1 MNLMIVDDDNV
12 SRMAIAQILSS
23 LTSQEPLQA
32 DSGKAAMQA
41 LKQGYQP
48 DLIITDVRMPEI
60 DGMEM
65 LDIIRQDRRF
75 GLVPVMMVTSSP
87 EQKIVRQ
94 AMQIG
99 VQGFILK
106 PLTEDAV
113 KRVRAVVDRFHASL
127 LEGPQSAVR
136 RLYITES
143 KYWGYLQ
150 ALLVQNRKLLECVR
164 LVRSE
169 SETISPGDEAT
180 IYKILDTCLSIS
192 KMFALTHLHKVLL
205 NMEIV
210 FRNRVSMRSIQLE
223 EMIQAIELYLHW
235 LDEYVERQAPGGV
248 LASAASP
255 AAASSA
261 R

>member
-12 SRMAIAQILSS
+12 SRMAIAQILST
-23 LTSQEPLQA
+23 LTTQEPLQA

-48 DLIITDVRMPEI
+48 DLIVTDVRMPEI

-65 LDIIRQDRRF
+65 LDIIRQDCRF

-87 EQKIVRQ
+87 EQTVVRQ

-127 LEGPQSAVR
+127 VEGPQSALR
-136 RLYITES
+136 RLSISEA
-143 KYWGYLQ
+143 KYWAYLQ
-150 ALLVQNRKLLECVR
+150 ALQVQGRKLVASVR
-164 LVRSE
+164 LIRGE
-169 SETISPGDEAT
+169 PDNAAHGDEAA
-180 IYKILDTCLSIS
+180 IQRMLDSCLGIS
-192 KMFALTHLHKVLL
+192 KMFAIAHLNKALLSMEVL
-205 NMEIV
+205 
-210 FRNRVSMRSIQLE
+210 FKTRVSARNVRLE
-223 EMIQAIELYLHW
+223 EVIQAIELYLHW
-235 LDEYVERQAPGGV
+235 LDVYVECQAPSGT
-248 LASAASP
+248 LASLRREATT
-255 AAASSA
+255 
-261 R
+261 

>member
-12 SRMAIAQILSS
+12 SRLAIAQILST
-23 LTSQEPLQA
+23 LTKQEPFQA

-48 DLIITDVRMPEI
+48 DLIVTDVRMPEI

-65 LDIIRQDRRF
+65 LDIIRQDSRF

-87 EQKIVRQ
+87 EQTVVRQ

-106 PLTEDAV
+106 PLTVDAV

-127 LEGPQSAVR
+127 VEGPQSAVR
-136 RLYITES
+136 RLSISEA

-150 ALLVQNRKLLECVR
+150 ALQGQCRKLVASVR
-164 LVRSE
+164 LIRGE
-169 SETISPGDEAT
+169 SGSAQHGDEAS
-180 IYKILDTCLSIS
+180 IQKMLDNSLGIS
-192 KMFALTHLHKVLL
+192 KMFGMAHLNKALL
-205 NMEIV
+205 NLESL
-210 FRNRVSMRSIQLE
+210 FKTRVSARNVRLE
-223 EMIQAIELYLHW
+223 EVIQAIELYLHW
-235 LDEYVERQAPGGV
+235 LDVYVDHHTASGAWVGEG
-248 LASAASP
+248 SAATP
-255 AAASSA
+255 L
-261 R
+261 

>member
-12 SRMAIAQILSS
+12 SRLAIAQILST
-23 LTSQEPLQA
+23 LTVQAPFLA

-60 DGMEM
+60 DGIEM
-65 LDIIRQDRRF
+65 LDIIRQDSRF

-87 EQKIVRQ
+87 EQTVVRQ

-127 LEGPQSAVR
+127 LEGPQSAMR
-136 RLYITES
+136 RLSISET

-150 ALLVQNRKLLECVR
+150 ALRAQGRKLVLSVR
-164 LVRSE
+164 LIQGE
-169 SETISPGDEAT
+169 SVHVTPGDEAAVQ
-180 IYKILDTCLSIS
+180 KMMDTCLGIS
-192 KMFALTHLHKVLL
+192 KMFAVAHLNKALL
-205 NMEIV
+205 NMEV
-210 FRNRVSMRSIQLE
+210 LFKTRVSARNLRLDE
-223 EMIQAIELYLHW
+223 VVQAIELYLHW
-235 LDEYVERQAPGGV
+235 LDVYVEHQGPRVA
-248 LASAASP
+248 LAGEGNVAAN
-255 AAASSA
+255 A
-261 R
+261 

>member
-12 SRMAIAQILSS
+12 SRLAIAQILST
-23 LTSQEPLQA
+23 LTAQVPLQA
-32 DSGKAAMQA
+32 ASGKAAMQA

-65 LDIIRQDRRF
+65 LDIIRQDSRF

-87 EQKIVRQ
+87 EQTVVRQ

-127 LEGPQSAVR
+127 LEGPQSAMR
-136 RLYITES
+136 RLSISET

-150 ALLVQNRKLLECVR
+150 ALRSQGRKLVLSVR
-164 LVRSE
+164 LIQGE
-169 SETISPGDEAT
+169 SVHVTPGDEAAVQ
-180 IYKILDTCLSIS
+180 KMMDTCLGIS
-192 KMFALTHLHKVLL
+192 KMFAIAHLNKALL
-205 NMEIV
+205 NMEV
-210 FRNRVSMRSIQLE
+210 LFKTRVSARNIRLDE
-223 EMIQAIELYLHW
+223 VIQAIELYLHW
-235 LDEYVERQAPGGV
+235 LDVYVEHRGPRVA
-248 LASAASP
+248 LAGEGNEATKA
-255 AAASSA
+255 
-261 R
+261 

>member
-23 LTSQEPLQA
+23 LTPQEPLQA

-65 LDIIRQDRRF
+65 LDIIRQDSRF
-75 GLVPVMMVTSSP
+75 GLVPVMMVTSAP
-87 EQKIVRQ
+87 EQTVVRQ

-136 RLYITES
+136 RLSISEA
-143 KYWGYLQ
+143 KYWGYLN
-150 ALLVQNRKLLECVR
+150 ALLVQNRKLVECVR
-164 LVRSE
+164 LIRGGAEDTSQ
-169 SETISPGDEAT
+169 GDEAAVQ
-180 IYKILDTCLSIS
+180 KMMDTCLGIS
-192 KMFALTHLHKVLL
+192 KMFAITHLNKALL
-205 NMEIV
+205 NLEIL
-210 FRNRVSMRSIQLE
+210 FKTRVSARNIRLE
-223 EMIQAIELYLHW
+223 EVIQAIELYLHW
-235 LDEYVERQAPGGV
+235 LEVYIQHQAPMAGTV
-248 LASAASP
+248 ENMASP
-255 AAASSA
+255 VTTP
-261 R
+261 